1 MSYIDRDLYTL
12 FAQCA
17 AAGLPLSTAL
27 FADGLASKYELLAL
41 LRGQLRD
48 WLHKCGAGDA
58 PQGEASA

>member
-1 MSYIDRDLYTL
+1 MSDIDRDLYAL

-41 LRGQLRD
+41 LRKLLRE
-48 WLHKCGAGDA
+48 WLDKLGGGDE
-58 PQGEASA
+58 PSP

>member
-1 MSYIDRDLYTL
+1 MSEIDSDLYAL

-41 LRGQLRD
+41 LRKQLRE
-48 WLHKCGAGDA
+48 WLDKLGGGDE
-58 PQGEASA
+58 PSP

>member
-1 MSYIDRDLYTL
+1 MSDIDRDLYAL

-41 LRGQLRD
+41 LRKQLRE
-48 WLHKCGAGDA
+48 WLEKLGGGDE
-58 PQGEASA
+58 PSP